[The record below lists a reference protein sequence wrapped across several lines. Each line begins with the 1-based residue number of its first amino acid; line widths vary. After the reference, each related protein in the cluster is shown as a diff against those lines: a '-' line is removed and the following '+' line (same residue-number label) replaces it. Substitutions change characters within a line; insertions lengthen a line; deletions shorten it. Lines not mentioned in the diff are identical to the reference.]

1 MIDKYLK
8 NLGIKAKIAARNLN
22 KIDLK
27 KRNKTL
33 ETFSRELKKN
43 KNKIIKANIKDLR
56 SCKRDELIDRLVINQ
71 KVIEDIRS
79 SIDQIIRFKDP
90 LGRIVEKMR
99 SHEQKCK

>member
-22 KIDLK
+22 KIDIK

-56 SCKRDELIDRLVINQ
+56 SCKRDELIDRLLCQ
-71 KVIEDIRS
+71 GGLLLPTLR
-79 SIDQIIRFKDP
+79 
-90 LGRIVEKMR
+90 
-99 SHEQKCK
+99 CC